1 MGQTSRRFHAAPGL
15 AWVLVAAAAVIAGGC
30 APSKKQAAARPGSA
44 ANPPAMSKAAK
55 AGSKEART
63 SPRPGGGGSSGPLT
77 ATDPCAIRLHDISG
91 MLLLYYVTNH
101 RLPER
106 LEELAPFAD
115 ADVGFDPTCPESG
128 RPYVYVPGG
137 LADSGGG
144 RVLLV
149 YDAVGA
155 HAGVR
160 WVIVASPP
168 EGDQPLATWVMPYTE
183 ERFRRHVPRAGG

>member
-1 MGQTSRRFHAAPGL
+1 MGRTNRRSRATPRL
-15 AWVLVAAAAVIAGGC
+15 AWVVVIAAAVIAGGC
-30 APSKKQAAARPGSA
+30 APKQATAGQKRSA
-44 ANPPAMSKAAK
+44 ANVPAKSSPSK
-55 AGSKEART
+55 AGSKETRT
-63 SPRPGGGGSSGPLT
+63 SQRPGGGGSSGPLT
-77 ATDPCAIRLHDISG
+77 ATDPCAVRLHDISG

-115 ADVGFDPTCPESG
+115 ADVEFAPTCPESG

-137 LADSGGG
+137 LADSGTG

-149 YDAVGA
+149 YDAVPA